1 MKKLKK
7 LAVAILSL
15 SLLSAFWHNQ
25 EKVKTIPIEPKI
37 EQVEPKENTQDK
49 SIEEL
54 KRNGDQIAQSAKD
67 LFIKGSDKVADYLE
81 NKSENIN
88 TVNADSELVNLEYEG
103 QIDVPV
109 NNNQSTLNWDWETNK
124 IVYSP
129 LDNLN
134 RAGKAVAYLS
144 KVNYGKSEGREGQQ
158 WQPTG
163 WNNQKRNQDRGHL
176 IAYTLSFNFDND
188 GNFQQGELG
197 SIDNPKNLF
206 TQTSQSNR
214 GAMQN
219 YEEIVRE
226 AIKQDKKVIY
236 EVTPIF
242 KNDELMARG
251 VHLQAISEDKSVN
264 FNTYIFNIDDD
275 YNFDY
280 ATGRSTKK

>member
-1 MKKLKK
+1 MKKLNK

-15 SLLSAFWHNQ
+15 SLLSACGYNQ
-25 EKVKTIPIEPKI
+25 EKVETIPIEPKI

-54 KRNGDQIAQSAKD
+54 KRNGERIAQSAKD
-67 LFIKGSDKVADYLE
+67 LFIKGSDKVSDYLE
-81 NKSENIN
+81 NKSENTT
-88 TVNADSELVNLEYEG
+88 TVNTDSELVNLEYDG

>member
-1 MKKLKK
+1 MKKLNK
-7 LAVAILSL
+7 LAIAILSL
-15 SLLSAFWHNQ
+15 SLLSACGNNQ
-25 EKVKTIPIEPKI
+25 EKVETIPKEPKI

-54 KRNGDQIAQSAKD
+54 KRNGEQIAQSAKD

-81 NKSENIN
+81 NKSENTT
-88 TVNADSELVNLEYEG
+88 TVNTDSELVNLEYDG

-158 WQPTG
+158 WKPTG

-280 ATGRSTKK
+280 TTGRSTKK